1 MTIKWMSKIVTT
13 LLLVLFTNALN
24 AQNNSIDQVVAV
36 VGNEI
41 ILKSDVENR
50 FLAEKSTG
58 RVSDGDL
65 RCEVFEELLTEK
77 LLMAEAELD
86 STIEITDKQINQSLE
101 DRINQFVNYLGS
113 VEAVEKEFRRPI
125 SHIRAELRL
134 NIRTML
140 FTQEMNRKI
149 LKDVTIT
156 PAEVRHAYRDQDKD
170 DLPEVP
176 DQIEYREIVRKPEIT
191 LEEENKIKARLRNFK
206 KQIESG
212 ERSFET
218 IALLYSQDGT
228 AQKGGELGFLGRG
241 QLDKEYADAAFNLKG
256 DKISN
261 VVKSEF
267 GYHLIQVIERKNEL
281 INTRHIILIPKPSA
295 EELTKAEKLL
305 DSVANEIRKD
315 NIKFEDAALLYS
327 TNKNTRVNGGL
338 VLGNNMESKL
348 SLTDVDGTDSKELS
362 GMKIGEI
369 SNPFYNIDKTNGQ
382 ATYKLVKLDNR
393 IPAHKANLQDDYVLL
408 SEFYLSK
415 KKQEVMGEW
424 ISERQKK
431 TYITIDPL
439 YQTCQFKYKNW
450 IK

>member
-1 MTIKWMSKIVTT
+1 MTIRWVGRLAIVL
-13 LLLVLFTNALN
+13 LLLVCTRTLN
-24 AQNNSIDQVVAV
+24 AQDNSIDQVVAV

-41 ILKSDVENR
+41 ILKSDVETR

-65 RCEVFEELLTEK
+65 KCEIIEELLTEK

-113 VEAVEKEFRRPI
+113 VEAVEKEFRKPI
-125 SHIRAELRL
+125 AHIRSELRL

-140 FTQEMNRKI
+140 YTQEMNRKV

-156 PAEVRHAYRDQDKD
+156 PAEVRHFYKEGDHD
-170 DLPEVP
+170 DLPEVS
-176 DQIEYREIVRKPEIT
+176 DKIEYREIVRKPEIT
-191 LEEENKIKARLRNFK
+191 LDEENKIKARLRNFK

-241 QLDKEYADAAFNLKG
+241 QLDKEYADVAFNLKG
-256 DKISN
+256 DKVSN

-267 GYHLIQVIERKNEL
+267 GYHLIQVIERKNDL
-281 INTRHIILIPKPSA
+281 INTRHIILLPKPSA
-295 EELTKAEKLL
+295 EELERAEKIL
-305 DSVANEIRKD
+305 DSLSTKIRKGD
-315 NIKFEDAALLYS
+315 MKFEDAAIMYS

-338 VLGNNMESKL
+338 VLGRNMESGL
-348 SLTDVDGTDSKELS
+348 VLTDIDGTDSKVLAD
-362 GMKIGEI
+362 MKIGEI
-369 SNPFYNIDKTNGQ
+369 SDPFYNIDKTNGQ
-382 ATYKLVKLDNR
+382 ATYKIIKLENK
-393 IPAHKANLQDDYVLL
+393 ISAHKANLQDDYVLL
-408 SEFYLSK
+408 SEYYLSK
-415 KKQEVMGEW
+415 KKEEVMGQW

-450 IK
+450 VK